1 MGTLRFAIRSVA
13 RAPRLSLAAVCC
25 VAVGAAATGAVAT
38 LVGATLLRP
47 LPFPEAERLV
57 RVWFEDGTDPRRG
70 LSIPELRDL
79 GTLRSFD
86 RVLGTARSRIVALFD
101 HGAERMRGEAV
112 TAGYFETLGVQ
123 PGLGRLLGDED
134 HQAGAPPVAVLAH
147 ATWTTRYGGDATA
160 LGKTLRTERTVYTVV
175 GVAPPGFGGTV
186 EQDAVEFWAPVG
198 HYEPASL
205 RENRRSRPA
214 WAIARLREGTT
225 PEAATAELAALGR
238 ALAEQHPDVYA
249 RLRFRLEP
257 MGENW
262 RTGLRRS
269 GILLGGAAALLLLVA
284 SINVAG
290 LMVARVLDRRRELA
304 VRAALGAGRRR
315 LVAQVMLES
324 LLLVATGGALGTLAG
339 PAVLRAF
346 LEMSPVA
353 IPAYVDLRPDATA
366 LALAV
371 GFLGVVGLLAGVAP
385 ALQGGRVGPAEALK
399 EGGRGAVAGGAERRW
414 GSLLVAGEVALT
426 LVLLVAG
433 GLLLRSWERL
443 ERTKLGY
450 RTDGVA
456 RMAITVSAQ
465 DARDAAALGA
475 FEERI
480 RAAVAGTP
488 GVAAVGLVHPTL
500 PPYDAYR
507 PRVRFPGLDPAR
519 SEEGLAVGGHLA
531 DPGLLPALGI
541 PVLAGR
547 NLEKSDGP
555 RSDRVAV
562 VSRALAERMGG
573 LERALGREVVVVPE
587 PDEPDMPAGAFRVVG
602 VAENVAW
609 DGLGEE
615 DTGRYIRYRE
625 GDARGAGEAVYVPLA
640 QYPQRLV
647 SIGVLAHGEAAAVIE
662 PVRRTLGQA
671 APTSAVH
678 WTEPLADS
686 LAAEYAPTRFYAVL
700 VAAFST
706 SALLL
711 TGVGLFALLSHGV
724 SRRTGEIGVRM
735 ALGALPGHVV
745 GLVLRSGLRP
755 LLAGVV
761 LGLAGAVAVARLV
774 GSLLYGIPALDGAS
788 FIGATAA
795 LLLVALAAGLL
806 PARRA
811 VGIDPMR
818 ALRAE

>member
-1 MGTLRFAIRSVA
+1 
-13 RAPRLSLAAVCC
+13 
-25 VAVGAAATGAVAT
+25 
-38 LVGATLLRP
+38 
-47 LPFPEAERLV
+47 
-57 RVWFEDGTDPRRG
+57 
-70 LSIPELRDL
+70 
-79 GTLRSFD
+79 
-86 RVLGTARSRIVALFD
+86 
-101 HGAERMRGEAV
+101 
-112 TAGYFETLGVQ
+112 
-123 PGLGRLLGDED
+123 
-134 HQAGAPPVAVLAH
+134 
-147 ATWTTRYGGDATA
+147 
-160 LGKTLRTERTVYTVV
+160 
-175 GVAPPGFGGTV
+175 
-186 EQDAVEFWAPVG
+186 
-198 HYEPASL
+198 
-205 RENRRSRPA
+205 
-214 WAIARLREGTT
+214 
-225 PEAATAELAALGR
+225 
-238 ALAEQHPDVYA
+238 
-249 RLRFRLEP
+249 
-257 MGENW
+257 
-262 RTGLRRS
+262 
-269 GILLGGAAALLLLVA
+269 
-284 SINVAG
+284 
-290 LMVARVLDRRRELA
+290 
-304 VRAALGAGRRR
+304 
-315 LVAQVMLES
+315 
-324 LLLVATGGALGTLAG
+324 
-339 PAVLRAF
+339 
-346 LEMSPVA
+346 
-353 IPAYVDLRPDATA
+353 
-366 LALAV
+366 
-371 GFLGVVGLLAGVAP
+371 
-385 ALQGGRVGPAEALK
+385 
-399 EGGRGAVAGGAERRW
+399 
-414 GSLLVAGEVALT
+414 
-426 LVLLVAG
+426 
-433 GLLLRSWERL
+433 
-443 ERTKLGY
+443 
-450 RTDGVA
+450 
-456 RMAITVSAQ
+456 
-465 DARDAAALGA
+465 
-475 FEERI
+475 
-480 RAAVAGTP
+480 
-488 GVAAVGLVHPTL
+488 VAAVGLVHPTL

-587 PDEPDMPAGAFRVVG
+587 PDEPHMPAGAFRVVG

-686 LAAEYAPTRFYAVL
+686 LAAEYAPSRFYAVL